1 MAFSGSID
9 NSNHPLG
16 AGMEV
21 DVPNLN
27 GLLVTSPMP
36 VEGLHQIELKPQQLA
51 GVIAVYADVLLGH
64 ALVALAQ
71 KAKPREPGCDDLHR
85 YQGFQHG

>member
-1 MAFSGSID
+1 MAFSRRIH
-9 NSNHPLG
+9 NSHDPLG

-21 DVPNLN
+21 YMPNLN

-71 KAKPREPGCDDLHR
+71 KAKPREVGCDDLHR
-85 YQGFQHG
+85 YQGFQL